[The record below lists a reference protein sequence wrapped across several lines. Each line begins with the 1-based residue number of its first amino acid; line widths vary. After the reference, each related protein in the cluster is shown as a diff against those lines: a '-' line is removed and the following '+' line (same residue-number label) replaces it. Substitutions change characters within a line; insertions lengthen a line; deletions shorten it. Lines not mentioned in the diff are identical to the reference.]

1 MSVPVERIPPGVD
14 AKAALYRTQLQR
26 QRVLVVLDN
35 ASSAEQVRP
44 LLPGSPGCMVVVT
57 SRSRLASL
65 SARDGA
71 RQVRIDPLPAA
82 EAITL
87 LRQVIGAPR
96 VDAEPGAVVDLA
108 RHCGYLPLALR
119 IAADRVAARSHVGL
133 ADVSGELACEQDRL
147 DLLATVDDDEATAVR
162 AVFSW
167 SFRGF
172 AGRGRP
178 DVPAAGPARRR
189 RSQRCR
195 RCRAGRHHRAAG
207 TPATGGVDRRAP
219 ARVRTGPDR
228 YRLHDLLR
236 VYAAERAASEET
248 DHDRATAVARM
259 LAWYLHTATAT
270 GRALDCGPTFDC
282 QRRYVVL
289 GSAATEYL
297 QPSFTTHEQSL
308 AWFKTECA
316 NLVAAVGQASDAGQY
331 DIAWKLPLALS
342 HFFDVDKPTADW
354 IGVHHIGL
362 AATRL
367 HDRLGEACILADL
380 GSVYRYFQ
388 QVDVSLDCRRRSLNI
403 FREINDQWGEA
414 LMLCV
419 VGSTHRRLGQFDQA
433 VDHLQQGL
441 AVWCAL
447 GNRSGEASALNRLGE
462 CLRDLRRN
470 DDSLAHHQR
479 ALAIQHEIGL
489 LHDEGSTLCHLGLTY
504 QQLQRHQEAIGCLHQ
519 AAAVYRLTTSRRF
532 GSRHHEAEALCLLGD
547 LLHDNGQSKTASE
560 CWHQALAIYDDL
572 DAPQAADV
580 AARLA
585 RLRRG
590 GRSRPRSAT
599 AARARRNSTGGSSRK
614 GVIRRRGPVER
625 HGPDRFRP

>member
-219 ARVRTGPDR
+219 ARAGPDPTGTGCTTCS
-228 YRLHDLLR
+228 
-236 VYAAERAASEET
+236 AST
-248 DHDRATAVARM
+248 
-259 LAWYLHTATAT
+259 
-270 GRALDCGPTFDC
+270 P
-282 QRRYVVL
+282 
-289 GSAATEYL
+289 
-297 QPSFTTHEQSL
+297 P
-308 AWFKTECA
+308 
-316 NLVAAVGQASDAGQY
+316 N
-331 DIAWKLPLALS
+331 
-342 HFFDVDKPTADW
+342 
-354 IGVHHIGL
+354 
-362 AATRL
+362 
-367 HDRLGEACILADL
+367 
-380 GSVYRYFQ
+380 
-388 QVDVSLDCRRRSLNI
+388 
-403 FREINDQWGEA
+403 
-414 LMLCV
+414 
-419 VGSTHRRLGQFDQA
+419 
-433 VDHLQQGL
+433 
-441 AVWCAL
+441 
-447 GNRSGEASALNRLGE
+447 
-462 CLRDLRRN
+462 
-470 DDSLAHHQR
+470 
-479 ALAIQHEIGL
+479 
-489 LHDEGSTLCHLGLTY
+489 
-504 QQLQRHQEAIGCLHQ
+504 
-519 AAAVYRLTTSRRF
+519 
-532 GSRHHEAEALCLLGD
+532 
-547 LLHDNGQSKTASE
+547 
-560 CWHQALAIYDDL
+560 
-572 DAPQAADV
+572 AP
-580 AARLA
+580 
-585 RLRRG
+585 
-590 GRSRPRSAT
+590 P
-599 AARARRNSTGGSSRK
+599 ARRPTT
-614 GVIRRRGPVER
+614 IAP
-625 HGPDRFRP
+625 PP